1 MIKIDK
7 GHSEINGDSTLLINE
22 IAIGIMVICEAVG
35 EKVSSTEEEILG
47 HIMQALQG
55 QKLAKSGMSIDDVES
70 VMGVSIDRERTE
82 EANKG
87 ME

>member
-7 GHSEINGDSTLLINE
+7 GHSEINGDSNLLINE
-22 IAIGIMVICEAVG
+22 IARGIMVICEAVG
-35 EKVSSTEEEILG
+35 GEESFTEEEILG
-47 HIMQALQG
+47 YIMQALQG
-55 QKLAKSGMSIDDVES
+55 QKLAKSGMSIDDVKS
-70 VMGVSIDRERTE
+70 VMGVNIDRERTE